1 MTSLLLQWP
10 INLVTFEHCMPLGRL
25 GWGGGGGGGGRAY
38 MTWLL
43 LATEPS
49 KVVAYPCHYKIIIL
63 SSTGLNTSGHHSNNL
78 VHGVPEG
85 S

>member
-1 MTSLLLQWP
+1 MTQHLTS
-10 INLVTFEHCMPLGRL
+10 NCMPLERL
-25 GWGGGGGGGGRAY
+25 GWGGAY

-63 SSTGLNTSGHHSNNL
+63 SSTGLNTSGHHSNKDNSDNL